1 MVFLDWEVVLL
12 STVLCVFLFL
22 VSQCPSGEEVN
33 VCKVVPMKVKE
44 VFPEEERAVVLGSN
58 GKCMPVS
65 TALFTGTLKVGDFVV
80 LQAGHVIEQLATKEA
95 LEILRILREAA
106 EIDGMLDCATSAC
119 Y

>member
-1 MVFLDWEVVLL
+1 M
-12 STVLCVFLFL
+12 
-22 VSQCPSGEEVN
+22 
-33 VCKVVPMKVKE
+33 CKVVPMKVKE

-58 GKCMPVS
+58 GKCLSVS

-80 LQAGHVIEQLATKEA
+80 LQAGYVTGQLATKEA

-106 EIDGMLDCATSAC
+106 EIYSILDCATSIAC

>member
-1 MVFLDWEVVLL
+1 MVFLDWEVAFCN
-12 STVLCVFLFL
+12 SSLFL
-22 VSQCPSGEEVN
+22 VSVSQCPSGEEVS

-58 GKCMPVS
+58 GKCKSVS
-65 TALFTGTLKVGDFVV
+65 TALFTGNLKVGDFVV
-80 LQAGHVIEQLATKEA
+80 LQAGYVIEQLATKEA

-106 EIDGMLDCATSAC
+106 EIDSMLDCVTSIAC